1 MSHTEEFTISGDKL
15 VAKVKEIIAAGNVR
29 RITIKSDE
37 GKTLLEIPLTLGVV
51 AALIAPVLAALGA
64 LAALVTDCVIVVER
78 EQPADDP
85 GPVI

>member
-1 MSHTEEFTISGDKL
+1 MSHTEEFAISGDKL

-51 AALIAPVLAALGA
+51 AAVIAPVLAALGA

-78 EQPADDP
+78 EQPSDDP
-85 GPVI
+85 GPAI